1 MSHRRAEPSSPCRP
15 RLGYARE
22 MAKRLAKSREGE
34 RPGSSTRAWDWLVRP
49 RAVVVPL
56 PFPLA
61 LFTAAT
67 AFGCTTYRAYSGEA
81 RAPDQIAVLDC
92 DPEGV
97 VVRRVESY
105 PFDGGWSEFELL
117 PGPRKVS
124 AELFWT
130 RLEKRIEMPEKSATF
145 IAKAGERYR
154 CVFDVNEQTRDWALA
169 VVPESQ
175 VSWKSRTF
183 HGARSWKTPSGEC
196 LSWDA
201 KRRGCLGDVTAE
213 PAQPEPEAA
222 PPESDIGPERP

>member
-1 MSHRRAEPSSPCRP
+1 
-15 RLGYARE
+15 
-22 MAKRLAKSREGE
+22 MAKRLAKSSESGRA
-34 RPGSSTRAWDWLVRP
+34 GSSARAWGWLVRP
-49 RAVVVPL
+49 RGVVVVVPG
-56 PFPLA
+56 FGSGSGSGSVALA

-67 AFGCTTYRAYSGEA
+67 AFGCTTYRAYSGA
-81 RAPDQIAVLDC
+81 
-92 DPEGV
+92 
-97 VVRRVESY
+97 RVESY

-117 PGPRKVS
+117 PGARKVS

-130 RLEKRIEMPEKSATF
+130 RLEKRIEMPERSATF

-196 LSWDA
+196 LSWDP
-201 KRRGCLGDVTAE
+201 KRRGCLGDATAE
-213 PAQPEPEAA
+213 PTAPEAEDAA